1 MNASFTIPI
10 GADLAELEAHVS
22 AAVACDP
29 ILLRMMQTL
38 RDGQADGMD
47 ASKFGRLLRLAI
59 ESAYLSGIQ
68 AGLRVTP

>member
-1 MNASFTIPI
+1 MTAPGINL
-10 GADLAELEAHVS
+10 GATLAEIESGVS

-59 ESAYLSGIQ
+59 ESAYLSGVQ
-68 AGLRVTP
+68 CGLRVAK

>member
-1 MNASFTIPI
+1 MNAGPI
-10 GADLAELEAHVS
+10 SADMSLDQLEAAVS

-38 RDGQADGMD
+38 RDGHEAGMD

-68 AGLRVTP
+68 AGMRVAR

>member
-1 MNASFTIPI
+1 MNAPGLRL
-10 GADLAELEAHVS
+10 GASLGEIEVGVA

-29 ILLRMMQTL
+29 VLLRMMQTL
-38 RDGQADGMD
+38 RDGHEAGMD

-68 AGLRVTP
+68 AGMRVAR